1 MNTEKMNETI
11 QTKKRLPSKSIWIND
26 IVTREVV
33 KGSGWDPSYIVVD
46 GQNISRVNLVA
57 TVVSKFVS
65 EDGNYGSIT
74 LDDGSETIRVKA
86 FGPDVIKI
94 ENTSVGKLIRFGGK
108 IKEYNEEIYLAP
120 EIIRN
125 LEDPNWIVVHKLL
138 LGKPK
143 SEVKQEEI
151 KIEISQAKAEEEIKR
166 ADQNISKTVLDII
179 RSLSGSE
186 GAVFEEVISK
196 SGLDDEEGKNVI
208 IGLLKSGDIYEPK
221 KGKLKVLD

>member
-1 MNTEKMNETI
+1 MVTL
-11 QTKKRLPSKSIWIND
+11 QTKKRQVSKGIWIND

-33 KGSGWDPSYIVVD
+33 KGSGWDPSYIVVN
-46 GQNISRVNLVA
+46 GHNISRVNLVA

-86 FGPDVIKI
+86 FGPDVIKV
-94 ENTSVGKLIRFGGK
+94 ENTTVGKLIRFSGK

-125 LEDPNWIVVHKLL
+125 LEDPNWIVVHRLL
-138 LGKPK
+138 LGEPK
-143 SEVKQEEI
+143 SDIKQEI
-151 KIEISQAKAEEEIKR
+151 KIEISQDKAEEAIKR
-166 ADQNISKTVLDII
+166 ADQNISAKVLDII
-179 RSLSGSE
+179 RSLSGSD
-186 GAVFEEVISK
+186 GAVFEDVILE
-196 SGLDDEEGKNVI
+196 SGLDGEEGKNVI

>member
-1 MNTEKMNETI
+1 MVTL
-11 QTKKRLPSKSIWIND
+11 QTKKRLPSKGIWIND
-26 IVTREVV
+26 IITREVI

-46 GQNISRVNLVA
+46 GQHVSRVNLVA

-94 ENTSVGKLIRFGGK
+94 ENTAVGKLIRFGGK

-125 LEDPNWIVVHKLL
+125 LEDPNWVVVHKLL

-143 SEVKQEEI
+143 SEVKQEI
-151 KIEISQAKAEEEIKR
+151 KIEISQDKAEEEIKR
-166 ADQNISKTVLDII
+166 ADKNIYKTVLDII
-179 RSLSGSE
+179 RSLSGND

-196 SGLDDEEGKNVI
+196 SGLDEEEGKNVI